1 MSEKIP
7 LFLKTEIAEWACFFR
22 RRCPGLCSARF
33 RIQSELEAFA
43 HHPDLWFAIISAGW
57 VALLYRHGI
66 SGGFVYDDVAQIQNN
81 PALAFWHSAREYAR
95 SAIPFNGQFRGIGGS
110 FYRPL
115 FWFSLALDRFLWGLN
130 ATGFHLTNLALH
142 WGNGLLAFL
151 LLKRLNVSSLLSA
164 SVCITW
170 LSLPIN
176 CEVVAWISGR
186 SIALAVLFLLT
197 SLLSADWYFRS
208 HRTVALLG
216 YAIAALASLL
226 SHEIGILTLPMT
238 CLLVCSVNAKRRNW
252 FVLWGVGL
260 AVDAVYLYIR
270 HTAGGHLS
278 SSTPGLLGISMAFW
292 KYTAWMLLPIRMS
305 IERSTDVP
313 LNNSPTAAAA
323 AFVGVLALF
332 ITFLQL
338 RHKMPE
344 VAAGLAWLFIALV
357 PFCGVVPIY
366 QGMAERYTYLAALGL
381 VLAIVGLLS
390 RLKNGTRSLALCT
403 VVVWLLWGVWR
414 LNARVLDWRQEIS
427 IYAKSLAAT
436 PRSSVLLYNL
446 GLAFAERGDNS
457 RAADYY
463 QRAIGLNPGY
473 TSAIINL
480 ANVFQRQGNYP
491 QSAALYQKAIRL
503 DPQDPDAW
511 VNLGN
516 LYLQL
521 ALTQQAKN
529 AYENAIA
536 LKPNDVE
543 AILGLGAMFQRSGNF
558 SDAEQAYRHAVAV
571 DPTQA
576 SAYCDLGA
584 LFLQEGNLAAAGKEL
599 TRAIEHNSS
608 YAPAYF
614 DLGVLYE
621 QMGRR
626 NLAIEMYKK
635 TLDIQPNYQHARS
648 NLERMEARPGAS
660 APESYP

>member
-1 MSEKIP
+1 MIMQTVVSSNKNS
-7 LFLKTEIAEWACFFR
+7 
-22 RRCPGLCSARF
+22 SARF
-33 RIQSELEAFA
+33 RIESALEAFA
-43 HHPDLWFAIISAGW
+43 RHPDLWFAIVSACW
-57 VALLYRHGI
+57 VALLYRHVI
-66 SGGFVYDDVAQIQNN
+66 SAGFVYDDVAQIQNN
-81 PALAFWHSAREYAR
+81 PALASWHSVREYAR
-95 SAIPFNGQFRGIGGS
+95 SAVPFNSEFRGIGGS

-115 FWFSLALDRFLWGLN
+115 FWFSLALDRLLWGLN

-151 LLKRLNVSSLLSA
+151 LLKRLHVSGLLPA
-164 SVCITW
+164 SVCIVW

-197 SLLSADWYFRS
+197 GLLSADWYLRS
-208 HRTVALLG
+208 DTIVGLSC
-216 YAIAALASLL
+216 YAFASLASLL

-238 CLLVCSVNAKRRNW
+238 CLLLCAVSAVRRNW
-252 FVLWGVGL
+252 LVLWGVGL

-270 HTAGGHLS
+270 HTTGGHLS
-278 SSTPGLLGISMAFW
+278 SGTPVFSGLGIAFW
-292 KYTAWMLLPIRMS
+292 KYIAWMLLPIRMS

-313 LNNSPTAAAA
+313 LNNSPTAAVA
-323 AFVGVLALF
+323 AFIGVLALF
-332 ITFLQL
+332 ISLLQL
-338 RHKMPE
+338 RHKKPE

-357 PFCGVVPIY
+357 PFCGIVPIY

-381 VLAIVGLLS
+381 VLAIVGLLF

-403 VVVWLLWGVWR
+403 VVLWLLWDVWR
-414 LNARVLDWRQEIS
+414 LNARVLDWRQEVS
-427 IYAKSLAAT
+427 IYAESLAAT

-446 GLAFAERGDNS
+446 GVAFAERGDNS
-457 RAADYY
+457 KAADYY
-463 QRAIGLNPGY
+463 QRAIGLNPAY

-480 ANVFQRQGNYP
+480 ANLFERQGNYS
-491 QSAALYQKAIRL
+491 QSVALYQKAISL
-503 DPQDPDAW
+503 DPRDPDAW

-521 ALTQQAKN
+521 ALTQKAKS

-536 LKPNDVE
+536 LKSNDVE
-543 AILGLGAMFQRSGNF
+543 AIVGLGATFQRSGDF
-558 SDAEQAYRHAVAV
+558 SDAEQAYRRAIAA
-571 DPTQA
+571 DPNQA
-576 SAYCDLGA
+576 SAYSDLGA
-584 LFLQEGNLAAAGKEL
+584 LFLQQGKLAAASKEL

-626 NLAIEMYKK
+626 DLAIEMYQK
-635 TLDIQPNYQHARS
+635 TLDIQPDYQRARS
-648 NLERMEARPGAS
+648 NLERMEAPGAS
-660 APESYP
+660 AHP